1 MKEYYMLL
9 GLNQKEVKIMN
20 VKENISLSS
29 SDKITSSGHINEK
42 KDREYAEELNR
53 KADAM
58 LEKYT
63 KIADETFDSVLERL
77 K

>member
-1 MKEYYMLL
+1 MQVLVQAFCKAALQ
-9 GLNQKEVKIMN
+9 GASLNVY
-20 VKENISLSS
+20 
-29 SDKITSSGHINEK
+29 INTK
-42 KDREYAEELNR
+42 SMADREYAEELNR

-63 KIADETFDSVLERL
+63 KIADDTFNSVLGRL